1 MAGAAAR
8 VLNHVCGDSAPAYG
22 AVTGFVTAGPVGA
35 IVGGAVG
42 YAGSSSDVGPPSTWY
57 LSKVGGA
64 VACAAFVVAG
74 PVTAVAAG
82 AAAVGGAYFVK
93 LPYVDKLAIGR
104 QAAHVTKEMA
114 LQISALISDLTTPRL
129 TVSESETAALE
140 VKRAALAAKADAAMM
155 EDNFALR
162 PLNEMEHA
170 REWRT
175 LEHLLGTDPK
185 QLGKGKDAVRGSS
198 YSALRLAAAWHIDNP
213 AHRIKYEIAR
223 GILRQKLQRLERKGL
238 LKDGKHRSELPTMSG
253 SVESLGGLRL
263 EPPEEDCNETLL
275 LHGTNEANLWS
286 ILSNGLNERYSGIH
300 AGAAF
305 GEVRLLMVRTLPV
318 SHASHAATRI
328 PPPCICCRAF
338 TLLKTSASQISTAK
352 WTPSTSMNVS
362 STGNCT
368 VSTTD
373 IQATSAMCWSAASLS
388 DIQQSRRHSARQRS
402 TVTHTNL
409 CFLWGTGSWH
419 KFQATPLSTT
429 RSSSRRGARLGASA
443 SLSRS
448 MEKMYALHIY

>member
-1 MAGAAAR
+1 MGGKQICSTVLDTVPGQYPVLCSAPRTMAGTAAALR
-8 VLNHVCGDSAPAYG
+8 AQVRNHVCGDNAPAYG

-42 YAGSSSDVGPPSTWY
+42 YAGSSSDAGPASTWY

-93 LPYVDKLAIGR
+93 LPYADKLAIGR
-104 QAAHVTKEMA
+104 QAAHVTKEIA
-114 LQISALISDLTTPRL
+114 HHVILATSSLISDLTAPRL
-129 TVSESETAALE
+129 TLSESETAALE
-140 VKRAALAAKADAAMM
+140 AKRAALAAKAEAAMM

-162 PLNEMEHA
+162 PLNQLEHA

-198 YSALRLAAAWHIDNP
+198 YNALRLAAAWHIDNP
-213 AHRIKYEIAR
+213 THRIKYEVAR
-223 GILRQKLQRLERKGL
+223 GIMRQKLKRLERKGA

-263 EPPEEDCNETLL
+263 EPSEEDCNETLL
-275 LHGTNEANLWS
+275 LHGTNEAKLWS

-305 GEVRLLMVRTLPV
+305 GEVRLLMP
-318 SHASHAATRI
+318 
-328 PPPCICCRAF
+328 
-338 TLLKTSASQISTAK
+338 IS
-352 WTPSTSMNVS
+352 
-362 STGNCT
+362 
-368 VSTTD
+368 
-373 IQATSAMCWSAASLS
+373 
-388 DIQQSRRHSARQRS
+388 
-402 TVTHTNL
+402 
-409 CFLWGTGSWH
+409 
-419 KFQATPLSTT
+419 
-429 RSSSRRGARLGASA
+429 
-443 SLSRS
+443 
-448 MEKMYALHIY
+448 

>member
-1 MAGAAAR
+1 MAGSAALRAQAR
-8 VLNHVCGDSAPAYG
+8 VLNHVCGDNAPAYG

-42 YAGSSSDVGPPSTWY
+42 YAGSSSDVGPASTWY

-64 VACAAFVVAG
+64 VACAAFVIAG

-93 LPYVDKLAIGR
+93 LPHVDKLAIGR
-104 QAAHVTKEMA
+104 QAAHITKDMA
-114 LQISALISDLTTPRL
+114 LQISSLISDLTAPRL
-129 TVSESETAALE
+129 TLSESETATLE
-140 VKRAALAAKADAAMM
+140 AKRAALAAKAEAAML

-213 AHRIKYEIAR
+213 THRIKYEIAR
-223 GILRQKLQRLERKGL
+223 GILRQKLKRLERKGA
-238 LKDGKHRSELPTMSG
+238 LKGGKHRSELPTMSG

-275 LHGTNEANLWS
+275 LHGTNEAKLWS

-305 GEVRLLMVRTLPV
+305 GEVRLLMPISWSAHSPSPMRLTQPHE
-318 SHASHAATRI
+318 SPPHASAAGH
-328 PPPCICCRAF
+328 
-338 TLLKTSASQISTAK
+338 LL
-352 WTPSTSMNVS
+352 
-362 STGNCT
+362 C
-368 VSTTD
+368 
-373 IQATSAMCWSAASLS
+373 
-388 DIQQSRRHSARQRS
+388 
-402 TVTHTNL
+402 
-409 CFLWGTGSWH
+409 
-419 KFQATPLSTT
+419 
-429 RSSSRRGARLGASA
+429 
-443 SLSRS
+443 
-448 MEKMYALHIY
+448 

>member
-1 MAGAAAR
+1 M
-8 VLNHVCGDSAPAYG
+8 LNHVCGDSAPAYG

-42 YAGSSSDVGPPSTWY
+42 YAGSSSDVGPASTWY

-114 LQISALISDLTTPRL
+114 LQISSLISDLTTPRL
-129 TVSESETAALE
+129 TLSESETAALE
-140 VKRAALAAKADAAMM
+140 AKRAALAAKAEAAMM

-223 GILRQKLQRLERKGL
+223 GILRQKLQRLERKGA

-305 GEVRLLMVRTLPV
+305 GEVRLLVHTPRLPCV
-318 SHASHAATRI
+318 SRSHTN
-328 PPPCICCRAF
+328 PPPHPMHLLQGIYFAEDIGKSDQYCEVDAKYQHECELHRKLYGQHHRHPGNVCYVLVCRVALGYPAV
-338 TLLKTSASQISTAK
+338 TTSFGKTAK
-352 WTPSTSMNVS
+352 HRDTHEPLFPLGYRELAQIPGDTSVYDSLIVATGGSVGRFREFVTFHGENV
-362 STGNCT
+362 CP
-368 VSTTD
+368 
-373 IQATSAMCWSAASLS
+373 AYLLAF
-388 DIQQSRRHSARQRS
+388 QR
-402 TVTHTNL
+402 
-409 CFLWGTGSWH
+409 
-419 KFQATPLSTT
+419 A
-429 RSSSRRGARLGASA
+429 
-443 SLSRS
+443 
-448 MEKMYALHIY
+448 